1 MQEILREIKLHDKT
15 FIPYIA
21 KEEIELTVKKIANTI
36 YQEYQNET
44 PVFVGILSGVI
55 MFMADFLKFYP
66 GNCEVAFIK
75 LNSYKG
81 TSSSGEVN
89 LELDFT
95 TDITNRHVVILEDIV
110 DTGNTLEKLYK
121 ILKNKPAKSIKITTL
136 FFKPDMFNKN
146 LNIDLIGMHIPNK
159 FVVGYGLDYDGIG
172 RNYEDLYQLK
182 ELT

>member
-1 MQEILREIKLHDKT
+1 MEEVLKEINLHDKT

-21 KEEIELTVKKIANTI
+21 KEEIEFSVKKLANTI
-36 YQEYQNET
+36 YEEYQDET

-55 MFMADFLKFYP
+55 MFMADFLKFYS

-75 LNSYKG
+75 LNSYHG
-81 TSSSGEVN
+81 TNSTGNVK

-95 TDITNRHVVILEDIV
+95 TDITNRHVIILEDIV
-110 DTGNTLEKLYK
+110 DTGNTLEKLYD
-121 ILKNKPAKSIKITTL
+121 ILKNKPAKSIKIVTL
-136 FFKPDMFNKN
+136 FFKPDMFKKN

-182 ELT
+182 E